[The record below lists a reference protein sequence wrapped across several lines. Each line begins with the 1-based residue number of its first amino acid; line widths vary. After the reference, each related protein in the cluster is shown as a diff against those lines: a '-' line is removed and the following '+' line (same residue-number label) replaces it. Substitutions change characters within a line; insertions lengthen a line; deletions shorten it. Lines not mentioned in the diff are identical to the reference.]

1 MIMLS
6 INKIIPIRIRFL
18 VLGKGLALDAR
29 LDYDD
34 YLQDDVEKLRTTL
47 ICSLLDLANYPASKT
62 LFEKLQLSEYASDLE
77 QESILELLAG
87 AYRTKHPRWDLELLS
102 YMFSVRNRRI
112 LQDRKQIL
120 KDATD
125 ILFKLSN
132 HPDLTKSVVSA
143 AYNIAM
149 LETEEGGRL
158 PMEVIED
165 TIEIPKNLDSASK
178 YDIYTYSIG
187 VVYHDLKMYDK
198 SADTYLKAIEINPQG
213 VSAWNNRGM
222 CLLDSGNY
230 DEAIKFFDT

>member
-77 QESILELLAG
+77 QESILAG

-112 LQDRKQIL
+112 LQDRK
-120 KDATD
+120 T
-125 ILFKLSN
+125 
-132 HPDLTKSVVSA
+132 
-143 AYNIAM
+143 
-149 LETEEGGRL
+149 
-158 PMEVIED
+158 
-165 TIEIPKNLDSASK
+165 
-178 YDIYTYSIG
+178 
-187 VVYHDLKMYDK
+187 DLKRCY
-198 SADTYLKAIEINPQG
+198 
-213 VSAWNNRGM
+213 
-222 CLLDSGNY
+222 
-230 DEAIKFFDT
+230 